1 MAVRPDDRYQ
11 SVQEMRKDLAMARN
25 LSIGTKTQNRLVLVW
40 SSLLPH
46 KWLTLGVLFLFLAA
60 LLMTIVQPQP
70 LF

>member
-11 SVQEMRKDLAMARN
+11 SVRELRQDLMIARR
-25 LSIGTKTQNRLVLVW
+25 LSLSHRTRRGAELVW

-46 KWLTLGVLFLFLAA
+46 KWLTLLVLTLLLLA
-60 LLMTIVQPQP
+60 LTMTAVRPDP